1 MNHIMKKY
9 YLLTI
14 LLIGNLFSYT
24 NNETGWE
31 YFQGTRQT
39 FYMFENIFID
49 SEIGY
54 GDGQPANNYDGYCI
68 NNPYQCDVIGA
79 FVERDENEYGDLNGD
94 GELSSS
100 VEVCVGWNYVNSNSD
115 NSFGF
120 TTLALIGQ
128 EEGDLDSYLQSGE
141 SPSI

>member
-1 MNHIMKKY
+1 MNHKMKKY

-100 VEVCVGWNYVNSNSD
+100 VEVCVGWNYVNSDSD

-120 TTLALIGQ
+120 TT
-128 EEGDLDSYLQSGE
+128 
-141 SPSI
+141 